1 MTSIF
6 ISYRRDDAGGH
17 AGRLSDRLVAR
28 LGADRVFID
37 VSDILP
43 GENFEQA
50 IQRTLAKCDHV
61 LAVIGPRWLSSLTER
76 LSTGEDFVRSE
87 IAAALRRG
95 ATVIPVLVG
104 GASMPS
110 RPDLPSELAALAR
123 CQAVVIADHSFDED
137 AARLV
142 NFLAGTQAATVH
154 PPPPKRAN
162 RTLVLSL
169 GASAAV
175 AVEPDLNGEWV
186 AELQKPGQRPF
197 TIRMTLARNGA
208 QVIGSISYPTGDA
221 SIADGHYVD
230 GQLTL

>member
-1 MTSIF
+1 
-6 ISYRRDDAGGH
+6 
-17 AGRLSDRLVAR
+17 
-28 LGADRVFID
+28 
-37 VSDILP
+37 
-43 GENFEQA
+43 
-50 IQRTLAKCDHV
+50 
-61 LAVIGPRWLSSLTER
+61 
-76 LSTGEDFVRSE
+76 
-87 IAAALRRG
+87 
-95 ATVIPVLVG
+95 
-104 GASMPS
+104 MPS

-169 GASAAV
+169 GAAAVVLTGLWWLWPAPAAHDREPPGASAAV

-230 GQLTL
+230 GQLTFQTSHVPQFESEPATIRVQGRVENDEIRMTTADAGGVATGVARRAPTPRRQ